1 MTMRKIQKT
10 MLAVGAAALLALFS
24 AACQRQAET
33 LETGPEASSEVA
45 PAAKPASLEAMK
57 TGEFAELDLSQE
69 LSLPTSPILDI
80 AGKEHA
86 LTDYAGKVV
95 VLNIWAEWCAPCVEE
110 MPTLAALQKEFA
122 GSDVVVVPVAFGYP
136 DKRESAEKKLE
147 QLVGKDLPFFYDSS
161 YNVTYDAKTAAFPS
175 TVIYGRDG
183 KEVARLMRPA
193 NWGSP
198 EALALVKAISAG
210 AS

>member
-10 MLAVGAAALLALFS
+10 VLAVGAAALLALFS

-33 LETGPEASSEVA
+33 LETGPAAGAETAS
-45 PAAKPASLEAMK
+45 AKPASLESMK
-57 TGEFAELDLSQE
+57 TGEFAEMDLSQDMAI
-69 LSLPTSPILDI
+69 PASPILDI

-110 MPTLAALQKEFA
+110 MPTLAALQKAFPGDE
-122 GSDVVVVPVAFGYP
+122 VVVVPVAFGYP
-136 DKRESAEKKLE
+136 DKRESADKKLQ
-147 QLVGKDLPFFYDSS
+147 QLVGKDLPFFYDPT
-161 YNVTYDAKTAAFPS
+161 YNVTYDAKTGAFPS
-175 TVIYGRDG
+175 TLIYGKDG

-193 NWGSP
+193 DWGSP
-198 EALALVKAISAG
+198 EAVALVKAVAAG